1 MVFQILAL
9 PLFIGCAY
17 LTFTDTSAKIFQKYN
32 LLEKYYPASLFFF
45 GIPTSVV
52 RQEILDEKNSPEV
65 ILVLKKCLKQRK
77 LRLVFF
83 LLIIISFIING
94 FLIR

>member
-1 MVFQILAL
+1 MIFQMLVFL
-9 PLFIGCAY
+9 LFAGFVY

-65 ILVLKKCLKQRK
+65 ISGLKKCIKQRK
-77 LRLVFF
+77 LGLV
-83 LLIIISFIING
+83 LLLVIFISFIING
-94 FLIR
+94 ILIR